1 MTSGINIKQIL
12 TYFFL
17 NPNKC
22 SSIICSSFPF
32 CHLLSFLILDFSQKG
47 LPQDFHDFHSF
58 VVLYFYS
65 ATREALQS
73 KNIIFSVYQLCSG
86 WPILRFVSFF
96 KNDLICPF
104 FKKCLSSSIWLN
116 SLLLYL
122 IEFSFTRH

>member
-22 SSIICSSFPF
+22 SSIFSSFPF
-32 CHLLSFLILDFSQKG
+32 CHLLSFLILDFSQKE

-96 KNDLICPF
+96 KNDLICHF
-104 FKKCLSSSIWLN
+104 FKKCLD
-116 SLLLYL
+116 YL
-122 IEFSFTRH
+122 IIQNQILFPSI